1 MRRLPPLSQEERE
14 ASLQREFRRLDPD
27 GNGHIE
33 PAELLARLLENEAGQ
48 AAELTMRDV
57 TLIINRLDGFAG
69 QKDGVLE
76 KGEVRVTH
84 FCGPRALAL
93 TRKESPVR
101 ARHDSR
107 CAGYRGEC
115 YKPFPRAA

>member
-14 ASLQREFRRLDPD
+14 ASLQREFRKFDPD

-76 KGEVRVTH
+76 KGEVRVA
-84 FCGPRALAL
+84 F
-93 TRKESPVR
+93 VVY
-101 ARHDSR
+101 ARPCTNTKGIASSR
-107 CAGYRGEC
+107 TA
-115 YKPFPRAA
+115 